1 MAATAALKQNKTAQ
15 GYSYYCSIP
24 RELCAVPGLSITSL
38 FLGGLLSS
46 FSGKEDEDGN
56 VKKFK
61 GTRGDIHKYIGGAP
75 ATLSRSMTRLKNAD
89 YVDRKG
95 MSAYEFKQNK
105 LTNGKTWNVPFEIT
119 TRIFDIKDKA
129 GDVIARRTLTRGEQ
143 LTYSYFYTK
152 LASCTHKT
160 TTEAVFKQI
169 AKELGRDPTTV
180 SAAVTTL
187 SRIGLL
193 YCPKDWI
200 GVNGHRDGR
209 VGLIKKWNWFS
220 KEARYRN
227 CKKKPSGKKVQEG
240 QPATVNR
247 EKYYSDLRETA
258 TQKAS
263 EALDVALSYEQYK
276 KLDDE
281 RKSISTLY
289 RRAVFTNTDYA
300 QELERKIKQ
309 LECKSRTLLE
319 NIGIAPDSLKPEY
332 YARCKICKDTGW
344 KKDGKACGCFGRG
357 SPPESDNRTTK
368 GTEYKN

>member
-1 MAATAALKQNKTAQ
+1 MAATAAVKQNKTAQ
-15 GYSYYCSIP
+15 GYSYYCGIP
-24 RELCAVPGLSITSL
+24 RGLCGVPGMSISAL
-38 FLGGLLSS
+38 FLAGLLSS

-95 MSAYEFKQNK
+95 MSSYCFKQDK
-105 LTNGKTWNVPFEIT
+105 LTNDKTWNVPFEIT

-160 TTEAVFKQI
+160 TTEAVYNQI
-169 AKELGRDPTTV
+169 AKELGIDPTTV

-193 YCPKDWI
+193 YCPKNWI
-200 GVNGHRDGR
+200 GVNAHRDGR
-209 VGLIKKWNWFS
+209 VGLIKKWNWFR
-220 KEARYRN
+220 KEASYRN
-227 CKKKPSGKKVQEG
+227 RKKKSSGKKVQEG

-258 TQKAS
+258 TRKAS

-309 LECKSRTLLE
+309 LDYKSRTVLE